1 MFESGD
7 YISCWLV
14 GGAIE
19 IEIEIERERERRRRR
34 RRRDEVGA
42 HNTKRLK
49 KKIYIYIKNIKNF
62 PYSFNHKPFLI

>member
-19 IEIEIERERERRRRR
+19 IEIEIEREREEEEEEE
-34 RRRDEVGA
+34 DEMRLA
-42 HNTKRLK
+42 HTTLNV
-49 KKIYIYIKNIKNF
+49 
-62 PYSFNHKPFLI
+62 

>member
-14 GGAIE
+14 GGAIEIE

-49 KKIYIYIKNIKNF
+49 KKNIYI
-62 PYSFNHKPFLI
+62 

>member
-14 GGAIE
+14 GGA

-49 KKIYIYIKNIKNF
+49 KKNIYI
-62 PYSFNHKPFLI
+62 

>member
-19 IEIEIERERERRRRR
+19 IEIEIERERKRKEEEEEEEEE
-34 RRRDEVGA
+34 DEMRLA
-42 HNTKRLK
+42 HTTLNV
-49 KKIYIYIKNIKNF
+49 
-62 PYSFNHKPFLI
+62 

>member
-19 IEIEIERERERRRRR
+19 IEIEIEREEEEEEEDERGWRTQ
-34 RRRDEVGA
+34 
-42 HNTKRLK
+42 H
-49 KKIYIYIKNIKNF
+49 
-62 PYSFNHKPFLI
+62 